1 MRLPKLYLHV
11 HKHDVFSLYVAML
24 MATVIIYLAAL
35 IGIALMYA
43 YFTEVCSIYFI
54 HSYVCIRH

>member
-1 MRLPKLYLHV
+1 
-11 HKHDVFSLYVAML
+11 ML

-54 HSYVCIRH
+54 HSYVLYPTLVYAHIWD